1 MPDSNSVHI
10 VPIEQLST
18 YRFFIPSYQ
27 RGYRWTQ
34 EQVTDL
40 LCDIDTFSPRETEK
54 GNTKT
59 WYCLQPVVVK
69 LRNQDSNEYE
79 VIDGQQRIT
88 TLFLIGHYIN
98 EMWRGKQKDPELE
111 LHYESKITASFLQ
124 SLHVDDDG
132 IVPINDL
139 NMDLYHISTAY
150 QTIHNWVASREKFQR
165 DMFIANFLHHVKVIW
180 YQTEQADPVDIFT
193 RINMGKIPLTNAEL
207 IKALFLNSSNF
218 QTGDTEKVRLKQLE
232 IAAEWDRMEAALHNQ
247 EFWYFLTDN
256 KREFETRID
265 FLFDLLTD
273 VDEDIDGYAIFREYS
288 MRFKNNDAEE
298 IEKQWCEVKRYFQTL
313 EEWFQDRELYHKVG
327 YLLSTG
333 VSVRKLIQISQQTTK
348 SNFSETL
355 NAKIS
360 KTLPNDL
367 EALAYGSKG
376 VRNVLLLHNIQTM
389 LKNIQENS
397 RFPFDRYKMET
408 WDVEHIHAVH
418 TQMPEKDKGQQAWL
432 DTTAQYLAEGDEL
445 LESIDRLSA
454 QKEWNREEFEA
465 IFLEAVER
473 FSKDKESISIND
485 ISNLALLDSQTN
497 RSYKNAVFP
506 AKRAEIIRRERSG
519 TFVPLCTKNVFMKY
533 YSEEVESVNFWEP
546 NDRNAYRE
554 AIADTLEV
562 YYKGG
567 E

>member
-1 MPDSNSVHI
+1 
-10 VPIEQLST
+10 
-18 YRFFIPSYQ
+18 
-27 RGYRWTQ
+27 
-34 EQVTDL
+34 
-40 LCDIDTFSPRETEK
+40 
-54 GNTKT
+54 
-59 WYCLQPVVVK
+59 
-69 LRNQDSNEYE
+69 
-79 VIDGQQRIT
+79 
-88 TLFLIGHYIN
+88 
-98 EMWRGKQKDPELE
+98 MWRGKQKDPELE
-111 LHYESKITASFLQ
+111 LHYESRITASFLQ
-124 SLHVDDDG
+124 SLHVNDDG
-132 IVPINDL
+132 SVSIDDS
-139 NMDLYHISTAY
+139 NMDSYYISNAY
-150 QTIHNWVASREKFQR
+150 QTIHNWVISREKFQR

-180 YQTEQADPVDIFT
+180 YQTEQGDPVDIFT

-218 QTGDTEKVRLKQLE
+218 QTDDTEKVRLKQLE

-247 EFWYFLTDN
+247 EFWYFLIDN

-265 FLFDLLTD
+265 FLFSLLTD
-273 VDEDIDGYAIFREYS
+273 VDKDNDGYAVFREYS

-298 IEKQWCEVKRYFQTL
+298 IEKQWFEVKRYFQTL
-313 EEWFQDRELYHKVG
+313 EEWFQDRELYHKIG

-333 VSVRKLIQISQQTTK
+333 VSVKKLIEISQQTTK

-360 KTLPNDL
+360 KTLPTDL
-367 EALAYGSKG
+367 DALSYGSKG

-389 LKNIQENS
+389 LNNIQENS

-408 WDVEHIHAVH
+408 WDVEHVHSVH
-418 TQMPEKDKGQQAWL
+418 TQMPEKENGQQAWL
-432 DTTAQYLAEGDEL
+432 DTTAQYLTEGDEL
-445 LESIDRLSA
+445 LESIDKLRA
-454 QKEWNREEFEA
+454 QQKWSSEEFEA
-465 IFLEAVER
+465 IFLKAVER

-485 ISNLALLDSQTN
+485 ISNLALLDSATN

-546 NDRNAYRE
+546 TDRDAYRE